1 MLFRSNNMSH
11 IVTSNFFEQRVDY
24 FYTIQYNDSYQK
36 DKKQYEKSVWL
47 LNKIEKLLRGRGEDH
62 G

>member
-1 MLFRSNNMSH
+1 M
-11 IVTSNFFEQRVDY
+11 
-24 FYTIQYNDSYQK
+24 IQYNDFYQK

-47 LNKIEKLLRGRGEDH
+47 LNKIEKLLSDRGEDH